1 MITFICKECGKEY
14 LPCTLIQ
21 KKFCSAKCRKRWW
34 SRKEREKYREI
45 NHTTKHKVCPVC
57 GKEFDASR
65 SNVKFCSLDCKR
77 FNHQLRHILMLYP
90 NEFDNIVKF
99 INNTIWELDKNA

>member
-1 MITFICKECGKEY
+1 MTTFICKECGREY
-14 LPCTLIQ
+14 HPLSLIQ
-21 KKFCSAKCRKRWW
+21 KKFCSVGCSRRYYARKA
-34 SRKEREKYREI
+34 REKYQQV

-57 GKEFDASR
+57 GTSFEAPR
-65 SNVKFCSLDCKR
+65 SNHRFCSLDCKR

-90 NEFDNIVKF
+90 DRFDSIITF